1 MGVVSSQQRG
11 SRIEVIHDPTPEQLA
26 PVFVEDETTKI
37 HVYVAGPMRGIPG
50 FNFPAFND
58 AAARLRKAG
67 FVVFNPAERDIAHG
81 FTGEGMTG
89 NEDLNDGN
97 IRFDLRQALNDDLS
111 WIAQHADIICLL
123 PGWEKSAGARA
134 EMSLAAALGLQ
145 AGYVEDVENGA
156 VQLWSAETMLTAHV
170 FTPAPGVAA
179 YSGEL
184 HRLEDVAAEFG
195 VDLDGEYVVSDEVRV
210 TSSTGGQKGKK
221 PAQFSLI
228 PTGPLNL
235 LAKHYGRG
243 AQKYARV
250 NGKDNWR
257 NGYEF
262 SLSYDAALRHLTAFW
277 GGEDVDPETGSLHV
291 ISAAWQCFTLAEFLL
306 HPEMVAQFDDR
317 QDGAA

>member
-1 MGVVSSQQRG
+1 M
-11 SRIEVIHDPTPEQLA
+11 
-26 PVFVEDETTKI
+26 

-58 AAARLRKAG
+58 ATARLRAAG
-67 FVVFNPAERDIAHG
+67 FAVFNPAERDIAHG

-89 NEDLNDGN
+89 FEDLNDGEN
-97 IRFDLRQALNDDLS
+97 RFNLRDALNDDLS
-111 WIAQHADIICLL
+111 WIAQHADAICVLS
-123 PGWEKSAGARA
+123 GWENSAGAQA
-134 EMSLAAALGLQ
+134 EMALAAALGLRVGFVFEFEDGRTLATAADALRQ
-145 AGYVEDVENGA
+145 AADEDRFMRPPQRVHYLTPEELPSMRHA
-156 VQLWSAETMLTAHV
+156 VLD
-170 FTPAPGVAA
+170 PGVAA

-291 ISAAWQCFTLAEFLL
+291 ISAAWQCFTLAEFLS
-306 HPEMVAQFDDR
+306 HPELVAQFDDR